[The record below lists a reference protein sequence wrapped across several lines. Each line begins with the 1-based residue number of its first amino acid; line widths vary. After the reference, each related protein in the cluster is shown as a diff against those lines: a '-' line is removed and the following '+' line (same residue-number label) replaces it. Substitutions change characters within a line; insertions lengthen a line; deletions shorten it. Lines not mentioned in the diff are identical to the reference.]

1 MINFVYFFLQPVCT
15 LVSFAPQDSKKLR
28 TYLYTTVFFV
38 VLNVAELSFL
48 SILQKCRIFYN
59 RDFINFFSVFFF
71 FPPSFVS
78 KPAFL
83 NERSPNVSY
92 FTEFNETPI
101 SL

>member
-1 MINFVYFFLQPVCT
+1 MINFVYFFLHPVCT
-15 LVSFAPQDSKKLR
+15 LVSFAPQDSK
-28 TYLYTTVFFV
+28 TSTVFFV